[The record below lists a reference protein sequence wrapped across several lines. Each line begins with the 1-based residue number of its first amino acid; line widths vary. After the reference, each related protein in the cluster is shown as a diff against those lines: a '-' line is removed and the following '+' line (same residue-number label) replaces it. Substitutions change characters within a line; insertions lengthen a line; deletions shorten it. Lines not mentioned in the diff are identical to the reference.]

1 VTGQSGSGE
10 GNPKSSQDDEAL
22 RCANILHAKEQTIRA
37 VLKDL
42 DEAVR
47 TADLLEEKQGTGDT
61 PGGGTVTIAADLYS
75 VVRTCRNTVR
85 QISGYL
91 HEKGWSTDD
100 KMRIEKAFGDLA
112 VVWTTYKRVID
123 QLDYARWGG
132 TPSPDQIWAALE
144 DPRRRYISALKGYHG
159 QLLLVLSYLKP
170 AGSPGAPA

>member
-1 VTGQSGSGE
+1 MPGSTPCTLEGYGLPKYRGLVTGQSGSGE

-132 TPSPDQIWAALE
+132 TPSPIRSGRPWRIL
-144 DPRRRYISALKGYHG
+144 G
-159 QLLLVLSYLKP
+159 
-170 AGSPGAPA
+170 AGTSVP